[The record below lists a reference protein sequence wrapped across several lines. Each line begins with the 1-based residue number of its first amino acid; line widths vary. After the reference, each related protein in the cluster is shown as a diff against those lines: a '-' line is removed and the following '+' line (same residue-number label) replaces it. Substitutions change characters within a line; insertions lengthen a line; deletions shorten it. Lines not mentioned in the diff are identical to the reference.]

1 MELVVI
7 IIMIMVGFSLL
18 LKLTYLPL
26 WGQLLICALLALF
39 VGLSWTFAVNQ
50 SKTQIAAWIQSP
62 ELMLDMAVLLTI
74 DVFLQI
80 TFCVT
85 SAERIV
91 GEKLSK
97 SEKIIRVIALWIPG
111 ILIFPV
117 LLAVLVAVIFSFP
130 GVDFET
136 IAWSL
141 AAALFVIGMGIPYLI
156 KWVLPEKDLRLELIF
171 MVNAMICLLGVI
183 ATVNGRT
190 AVAGVNSVD
199 CYTLGGVLA
208 LFIVGATAGYILF
221 KRKQNKLIKS
231 K

>member
-7 IIMIMVGFSLL
+7 IIMLMVGFSLL
-18 LKLTYLPL
+18 LKLTYLPI
-26 WGQLLICALLALF
+26 WGRLLICALLACF
-39 VGLSWTFAVNQ
+39 VGASWTFAVNQ
-50 SKTQIAAWIQSP
+50 SKTQIASWIQNP

-74 DVFLQI
+74 DAFLQI

-91 GEKLSK
+91 GEKMSK
-97 SEKIIRVIALWIPG
+97 SGKITRGITLWIPG

-117 LLAVLVAVIFSFP
+117 LLAVLVEVIFSFP
-130 GVDFET
+130 GIDFKA

-141 AAALFVIGMGIPYLI
+141 AGATLLIGVAMPWLI
-156 KWVLPEKDLRLELIF
+156 KWVLPENDLRLELIF

-199 CYTLGGVLA
+199 CFTLGAVLV
-208 LFIVGATAGYILF
+208 LFIIGAALGYILF